1 MSHCHIHRTKIFIF
15 IKCFPSFNKSSI
27 ETSPHSTIQKYF
39 GGIEEN
45 PLLYR
50 LKTYLKFRN
59 SLHIWVDHSRGL
71 EEPSLPLRTAL
82 RSVPHSYNIWRQ
94 FTAQGVTAQSSLGG
108 PGVKTWHRAL
118 SDMTSQQGAQY
129 KQERTILVFSF
140 PCSCSDVI
148 NSVSVCLHCHIT
160 GSLINSM
167 QQVKA
172 ANDSD
177 VWHIVPSCE
186 PYEKIL
192 YS

>member
-1 MSHCHIHRTKIFIF
+1 MF
-15 IKCFPSFNKSSI
+15 SI

-94 FTAQGVTAQSSLGG
+94 FAAQGVTAQSSLGG
-108 PGVKTWHRAL
+108 PGVKTWHRVL
-118 SDMTSQQGAQY
+118 SDMTSQHGAQC
-129 KQERTILVFSF
+129 KQERIILELSF
-140 PCSCSDVI
+140 LCCSDKL
-148 NSVSVCLHCHIT
+148 SFCLSILSHNRKLFQHE
-160 GSLINSM
+160 SLINSK

-177 VWHIVPSCE
+177 VWHVVPSCE

>member
-59 SLHIWVDHSRGL
+59 SLHILVDHSRGL
-71 EEPSLPLRTAL
+71 EEPSLSSLRTAL
-82 RSVPHSYNIWRQ
+82 RSAPHSYNIWRQ

-108 PGVKTWHRAL
+108 PGVKTWHRVL
-118 SDMTSQQGAQY
+118 SDKTSQHGAHY
-129 KQERTILVFSF
+129 KQERINLSVAFTLMWSDEPMQFALIVTKQEVVAAWKFDKFTTPTSE
-140 PCSCSDVI
+140 SC
-148 NSVSVCLHCHIT
+148 
-160 GSLINSM
+160 
-167 QQVKA
+167 
-172 ANDSD
+172 
-177 VWHIVPSCE
+177 
-186 PYEKIL
+186 
-192 YS
+192 